1 MAYHGHVAAADRLE
15 RLGSLFAYLLD
26 ADVPKTRAD
35 IVAEF
40 PFYAE
45 ERGRRRFE
53 EDKAALLR
61 AGIPLRSTET
71 DVGPGYEIRR
81 SDYRMPELDLTEDE
95 LRALELAATAVGFDG
110 VSWAQ
115 LGSARLDVPALQ
127 DAFTTVLPGIDALP
141 VVDDAVLT
149 RTRLAFPYQDVEREV
164 EPWGVV
170 FKRGRWY
177 LVGFDRTRGAQ
188 RCFRLDRIDAA
199 QLRAVG
205 DEAAFDR
212 PRHLDL
218 AAQVPD
224 DPLTMGDGTVQVA
237 RMAVEAHV
245 AELLP
250 GQQPS
255 TTTDDEVR
263 PDGRRVV
270 EVEVGLVP
278 AFVSWVLGWGE
289 LVEVLDPPE
298 LRAAV
303 TARLVELAR

>member
-1 MAYHGHVAAADRLE
+1 MAAADRLE

-26 ADVPKTRAD
+26 AEVPKTRAD

-61 AGIPLRSTET
+61 AGIPLRSTDT
-71 DVGPGYEIRR
+71 DLGVGYEIRR
-81 SDYRMPELDLTEDE
+81 ADYLMPEMDLTEDE

-115 LGSARLDVPALQ
+115 LGSARLDVPALR
-127 DAFTTVLPGIDALP
+127 DASTTVLPGIDALP

-149 RTRLAFPYQDVEREV
+149 RTCLAFPYQGVDRVV

-177 LVGFDRTRGAQ
+177 LIGFDQVRGAQ
-188 RCFRLDRIDAA
+188 RCFRLDRIETD
-199 QLRAVG
+199 QLDTVG
-205 DEAAFDR
+205 DPGAFDR
-212 PRHLDL
+212 PRGLDL

-224 DPLTMGDGTVQVA
+224 DPLTMGDNDVQVA
-237 RMAVEAHV
+237 RLAVAARIV
-245 AELLP
+245 ELLP
-250 GQQPS
+250 GQPAS
-255 TTTDDEVR
+255 TVADDDVR
-263 PDGRRVV
+263 ADGRPVV
-270 EVEVGLVP
+270 EVDVGLVP

-303 TARLVELAR
+303 VDRLVELAR